1 MAENERDIVAHESYL
16 ARRIVRLFRIE
27 RVGRLS
33 RRSHELMQ
41 RLLDRRGEL
50 IDALVRIDA
59 ARRQLRLP
67 VSPELQQ
74 AAERL
79 WQESGD
85 ARRAADARL
94 DQLHTDLL
102 IARGHGI
109 PSGIRGSA
117 TGRILGRG

>member
-1 MAENERDIVAHESYL
+1 MVDNKRDIVAHESYL
-16 ARRIVRLFRIE
+16 ARRIGWLFRIE
-27 RVGRLS
+27 RLGRLG
-33 RRSHELMQ
+33 RRSHELME

-50 IDALVRIDA
+50 IDALARTDA
-59 ARRQLRLP
+59 ARRQLLLP

-74 AAERL
+74 AAEAL
-79 WQESGD
+79 WRESGA

-94 DQLHTDLL
+94 DRLHADLL